1 MNINKKRLEHQKNQT
16 LLVGL
21 SIQESAIA
29 RQVESAEARATSRCA
44 KYNKNNTYWKRV
56 DELIEKHDELVKSIS
71 EKTVALFSN
80 NDDKED
86 DNEVSEFLNQKS
98 PTKKRKYTQLKN
110 DDDDSIVVFDL
121 EEVAKDD
128 DDEDVIDK
136 LDNSKKLKVAEND
149 EDDVGKMI
157 SYEVKEEKVDSAKQ
171 QKNVST
177 RSKRARRKSST

>member
-29 RQVESAEARATSRCA
+29 RQVESAETRATTRCPN
-44 KYNKNNTYWKRV
+44 YNKNNTYWKRV
-56 DELIEKHDELVKSIS
+56 DDLIAKHDELVQSIS
-71 EKTVALFSN
+71 HQTVALFSN
-80 NDDKED
+80 NDDNED

-98 PTKKRKYTQLKN
+98 PTKKRKYAQLKN

-136 LDNSKKLKVAEND
+136 IDNSNKLKVADDDENG
-149 EDDVGKMI
+149 VGKMI
-157 SYEVKEEKVDSAKQ
+157 SYEVKEEKVDNAKQ
-171 QKNVST
+171 KKNVST
-177 RSKRARRKSST
+177 RSKRARKKS